1 MAKYTKYLGGESYT
15 FTLNKEKRKR
25 SKSRQ
30 QKTPNMDKHTTLLSR
45 SVCLNYPGHLKN
57 TWEKVPGKKERGG
70 EVKWQRKCSSHQLSS
85 SAPSYLLVSCAAGQG
100 QKRGARKRRKKE
112 KKRGKGSVNLLY
124 SKAEESEGG
133 KFTEGQMKLMVIYN
147 NLKLTS
153 HCH

>member
-57 TWEKVPGKKERGG
+57 TWEKVPEKRKG
-70 EVKWQRKCSSHQLSS
+70 EGR
-85 SAPSYLLVSCAAGQG
+85 
-100 QKRGARKRRKKE
+100 
-112 KKRGKGSVNLLY
+112 
-124 SKAEESEGG
+124 
-133 KFTEGQMKLMVIYN
+133 
-147 NLKLTS
+147 
-153 HCH
+153 